1 VTHAASA
8 LNLVVTGHVQAVG
21 FRPFVYRLAHR
32 HGLRGWVQNQTG
44 QVEILVQGAGEAV
57 ARFEEDLLECAP
69 PLSKPSISRREM
81 VAPGA
86 YEEFAIKP
94 SAAAAKPRIF
104 VPPDYFMCS
113 DCRTELDDPED
124 RRFRYPFINCTQC
137 GPRYTLIRALPY
149 DRPNTTLAG
158 FELCP
163 ACRAEYEDP
172 LDRRFHAEPVACA
185 DCGPELAFHLAG
197 EAVAATR
204 EAALAAA
211 LALLRD
217 GRVLAVKGVGG
228 YHLMCDARDDAAVR
242 RLRERKRRP
251 HKPLAVMFA
260 EGGADGLREIGDTV
274 SLSAAAADL
283 LRSPLRPIVLASVGA
298 DAALAPSVAPG
309 LGEIG
314 VFLPYSPLHHIL
326 LNAFAGPLVATSGN
340 LSGEPVLT
348 DNDEAARRLAAIAD
362 GFLQHNRPIERPA
375 DDPVFRQ
382 IGAAMRPL
390 RIGRGCAPLELA
402 LPFALERPVLATG
415 GHMKNTLALA
425 WDDRVVVS
433 PHIGDMGSPRSLDVF
448 EQVGADL
455 QRLYGVSVEQL
466 VCDAHDGYTTS
477 RWARTQAM
485 PLAKVWHHHAHASAL
500 AAEHEIGRDWLML
513 TWDGVG
519 LGEDGTLW
527 GGEALWGRPGQWQRV
542 ASLRPFRLPGGD
554 KAGREPWRS
563 ACGVCWETGRRWG
576 EAPDESGLLR
586 AAWERGLNCPVTSA
600 AGRLFDAAAAL
611 VLGHTHSSFEGQGP
625 MQFEALAR
633 AARPSAGPQLEMS
646 AEADGVVRID
656 WEPLLARMLAR
667 ESTAAE
673 LAWLFHDS
681 LARTIRALV
690 LRIASERN
698 VEGVGL
704 TGGVFQNRLLAELV
718 CDKLSGTGYPVAQS
732 AAAPCNDAGLSYG
745 QVIEFGAYQTRQAR

>member
-1 VTHAASA
+1 M
-8 LNLVVTGHVQAVG
+8 
-21 FRPFVYRLAHR
+21 YRLAHR

-44 QVEILVQGAGEAV
+44 QVEILVQGASEAV
-57 ARFEEDLLECAP
+57 ARFEADLLRCAP
-69 PLSKPSISRREM
+69 PLSKPRVARREV

-86 YEEFAIKP
+86 YEDFAIKP

-104 VPPDYFMCS
+104 VPPDYFMCGE
-113 DCRTELDDPED
+113 CRAELDDPED

-185 DCGPELAFHLAG
+185 DCGPELAFHRPG

-211 LALLRD
+211 LELLRD

-242 RLRERKRRP
+242 RLRERKHRP
-251 HKPLAVMFA
+251 DKPLAVMFA
-260 EGGADGLREIGDTV
+260 ESGADGLGEIGAIV
-274 SLSAAAADL
+274 SLSAAAAAL

-298 DAALAPSVAPG
+298 DAVLAPSVAPG

-314 VFLPYSPLHHIL
+314 VFLPYSPLHHVL

-382 IGAAMRPL
+382 IGAALRPL

-402 LPFALERPVLATG
+402 LPFTLERPLLATG

-425 WDDRVVVS
+425 WEDRVVVS

-448 EQVGADL
+448 AQVGADL

-477 RWARTQAM
+477 RWARGQAM

-500 AAEHEIGRDWLML
+500 AAEHDIDRDWLML

-527 GGEALWGRPGQWQRV
+527 GGEALWGRPGQWRRV

-563 ACGVCWETGRRWG
+563 ACGVCWETGRHWDA
-576 EAPDESGLLR
+576 APGDSDLLR
-586 AAWERGLNCPVTSA
+586 TAWERKLNCPVTSA

-633 AARPSAGPQLEMS
+633 GARPIAGPELEMS

-667 ESTAAE
+667 DGSDAE

-681 LARTIRALV
+681 LARTIRVLV
-690 LRIASERN
+690 LRIAAERN

-718 CDKLSGTGYPVAQS
+718 CDKLSADGYRVAQS
-732 AAAPCNDAGLSYG
+732 AAAPCNDAGLSFG
-745 QVIEFGAYQTRQAR
+745 QVVEFGAHQLHHAR